1 MIVLMK
7 NLIVPFLI
15 IIAVIIYDYAYY
27 IPDCLEKSGEY
38 PVVGLCGLVIISAFL
53 LFDYQLHKTI
63 NRIKSWVEILLL
75 VAPFLSFFL
84 YCGCFYCYVE
94 YDECIYLKN
103 SHVRVGEVYDIYTPL
118 RRGAHCVEIKV
129 GIDKN
134 HTRVYRIDEYSELAS
149 SIYGGKL
156 VILRVSDEYPRVNEV
171 LEWNPTYD
179 EIERYKVPRKFKS
192 YVNGKIEEEEE

>member
-15 IIAVIIYDYAYY
+15 IIGVIIYDYAYY

-38 PVVGLCGLVIISAFL
+38 PVVGLCGLVIISVFL

-63 NRIKSWVEILLL
+63 NRIKSWVEMLLL

-84 YCGCFYCYVE
+84 YCDCFYCYVD

-118 RRGAHCVEIKV
+118 RRGAHCIEIKV
-129 GIDKN
+129 GIEKKY
-134 HTRVYRIDEYSELAS
+134 TRVHRVDEYSNF
-149 SIYGGKL
+149 YVGKL

-179 EIERYKVPRKFKS
+179 EIERYKIPRKFKS
-192 YVNGKIEEEEE
+192 YVNGKIEVEEE

>member
-1 MIVLMK
+1 MK

-15 IIAVIIYDYAYY
+15 IIGVIIYDYAYY
-27 IPDCLEKSGEY
+27 IPDCLERSGEY
-38 PVVGLCGLVIISAFL
+38 PVVGLCGLVIIAVFL

-84 YCGCFYCYVE
+84 YCDCFYCYVDYVE
-94 YDECIYLKN
+94 STYLKN
-103 SHVRVGEVYDIYTPL
+103 YHVRVGEVYDIYTPL
-118 RRGAHCVEIKV
+118 RRGAHCIEVKV
-129 GIDKN
+129 GIDKKY
-134 HTRVYRIDEYSELAS
+134 TRVHRVDEDSNLS
-149 SIYGGKL
+149 NSIYVGKQ

-179 EIERYKVPRKFKS
+179 EIEKHKVPRKFKS
-192 YVNGKIEEEEE
+192 YISGKIVEEEE